1 MRDDAIQAIAMVTPP
16 PLPPSLP
23 PSFLWDALTKSE
35 HPGWCVA
42 MQTSPS
48 ARLNISMQEVRSP
61 PPPSLTPIPL
71 VKVKRRKRSWGVW
84 GGGSE
89 AWWTH
94 RRLAF
99 ALSLWCIERKPQS
112 SPCMPE
118 GVFYGSVCR
127 LLLLTQT
134 RK

>member
-84 GGGSE
+84 GGDQKPGGLTGDLHLLCLSGALKE
-89 AWWTH
+89 NH
-94 RRLAF
+94 SRHLVCLRVFFMVQYVAF
-99 ALSLWCIERKPQS
+99 FC
-112 SPCMPE
+112 
-118 GVFYGSVCR
+118 
-127 LLLLTQT
+127 
-134 RK
+134 